1 MGTSHTNEA
10 GRPTG
15 TSGPD
20 EGPPRALPAPSPRL
34 AQWLR
39 LLGRLQF
46 ALLPLAVL
54 AAPLTGWPRA
64 PGHDLIGGMFVE
76 LSARDV
82 FLVVL
87 PMVMCAWSTMA
98 TLGLILEGSK
108 LDPPRELPP
117 WTRFF
122 ALPPGPL
129 TFFAFPALALPGTII
144 IAKRAVALPAAL
156 AAALGAAVVAY
167 LGAMIIAGLLTA
179 AHRDYAPIPD
189 PLARR
194 FARVVSQIPWVV
206 SAVRW
211 ARRQASRWL
220 TWPPFDGSWDP
231 EEGGMDVD
239 HFVALGFCA
248 ATFAVFVG
256 QAILFR
262 PGSRY
267 VAALP
272 PGALLITL
280 GVLLVWV
287 FGALTFHLR
296 RYRLSPVLAVVVV
309 AGLGYGVFGYDHHF
323 HVQRRSAPALLTPEE
338 VVASVGDGN
347 LVVVATTGGGIVA
360 AGWTTLALER
370 LVDAR
375 PALRREIRLL
385 SGASGGSVGGAFY
398 IAGLREAAGGARG
411 DRPLADVLQE
421 AHARAVASS
430 LDAVAYGLVFLD
442 VPRLLT
448 GGLAFGRT
456 DADRGYYLEKRWR
469 NLAAGEPVSMHGLA
483 ELIKAGVL
491 PAPIFN
497 VTAMETGRRVMATP
511 VTFGSKEHPRA
522 PTLDEYLLSPTT
534 GTPAH
539 EPAGTAPPPAEQV
552 DIDLW
557 TAARLS
563 ATFPFVTPAAR
574 AYIDQQSGTGAAGH
588 HMIDGGY
595 NDNYGVAS
603 TLDFLAPV
611 MAARQAGAL
620 GFKRLLIIQL
630 RGSNPD
636 SPVPAPAPGIEAT
649 LIGPLIGVLNVR
661 DGATLPRNEA
671 ALDQFLALAKD
682 ITGLRVKTLVFQP
695 QRRQPGTLVEEPLS
709 WHLTGR
715 QKADLRQRWDSQPD
729 LETNLCTMRSFLEDR
744 PDARCP

>member
-1 MGTSHTNEA
+1 MRTSDTSEA
-10 GRPTG
+10 GRQPG
-15 TSGPD
+15 ASGP
-20 EGPPRALPAPSPRL
+20 EAGAPRALPLPSPRL

-46 ALLPLAVL
+46 VLLPIAVL
-54 AAPLTGWPRA
+54 AAPLTGCPRA
-64 PGHDLIGGMFVE
+64 PGHDLVGGMFVE
-76 LSARDV
+76 LSSRDV

-87 PMVMCAWSTMA
+87 PMVMCAWATMA

-122 ALPPGPL
+122 ALPPRAL
-129 TFFAFPALALPGTII
+129 TFFAFPALAVPGVFVVVR
-144 IAKRAVALPAAL
+144 RAVAPLPAL
-156 AAALGAAVVAY
+156 AAALGAAAVAY
-167 LGAMIIAGLLTA
+167 AGAVIIAALLTA

-194 FARVVSQIPWVV
+194 FVRLVAEIPWV
-206 SAVRW
+206 AHAIRW
-211 ARRQASRWL
+211 TRRQVSNWL

-231 EEGGMDVD
+231 EEGEMDVD
-239 HFVALGFCA
+239 HFVALGFCT
-248 ATFAVFVG
+248 ATFAVFIV
-256 QAILFR
+256 QAFLFR
-262 PGSRY
+262 PGNRY

-280 GVLLVWV
+280 GVLLVWM

-296 RYRLSPVLAVVVV
+296 RYRLSPVLVMVGIA
-309 AGLGYGVFGYDHHF
+309 ALGYGAFGYDHHF
-323 HVQRRSAPALLTPEE
+323 HVQRRGVPALLTPQE
-338 VVASVGDGN
+338 VVAPVGDGN
-347 LVVVATTGGGIVA
+347 LVVVATTGGGILA

-370 LVDAR
+370 LVEAC
-375 PALRREIRLL
+375 PSLRREIRLL

-398 IAGLREAAGGARG
+398 IAGLREQEAGERG
-411 DRPLADVLQE
+411 GRPLADVLRE

-469 NLAAGEPVSMHGLA
+469 NLAAGEPISMHDLGA
-483 ELIKAGVL
+483 LIKAGVL

-497 VTAMETGRRVMATP
+497 ITAMETGRRVMATP
-511 VTFGSKEHPRA
+511 VTFGSGDHQRA

-534 GTPAH
+534 GTPAR
-539 EPAGTAPPPAEQV
+539 EPAGTAPPADQV

-574 AYIDQQSGTGAAGH
+574 AYIDQRNGTGAAGH

-611 MAARQAGAL
+611 MAARKAGAL

-649 LIGPLIGVLNVR
+649 LIGPLIGILNVR

-671 ALDQFLALAKD
+671 ALGQFLDLASD
-682 ITGLRVKTLVFQP
+682 VEGLRVKTVVFQP
-695 QRRQPGTLVEEPLS
+695 QRREPATDTEEPLS
-709 WHLTGR
+709 WHMTGR
-715 QKADLRQRWDSQPD
+715 QKADLRQRWDSQPG
-729 LETNLCTMRSFLEDR
+729 LASNLCAMRSFLEDR
-744 PDARCP
+744 PDPSCP